1 MQLPPSAT
9 RTDTLFPYTTLVRS
23 CPAAGETLRRRP
35 GTRTA
40 GAGPGGQL
48 HGACGLAVADAL
60 APPSPLQGGAC
71 PQPARGKTIRIGQ
84 VRCWNGWR
92 RSATITGIPPLFAA
106 DGSQRERTTCLRVGM
121 MSVRSE
127 EHASKLTSL
136 MHTS

>member
-1 MQLPPSAT
+1 M
-9 RTDTLFPYTTLVRS
+9 
-23 CPAAGETLRRRP
+23 RRRP

-84 VRCWNGWR
+84 VRCWNGLR
-92 RSATITGIPPLFAA
+92 RSATIKGIPPLFAA
-106 DGSQRERTTCLRVGM
+106 DGSQRERPTCLGVGM
-121 MSVRSE
+121 MRSA
-127 EHASKLTSL
+127 EHTSELQSL
-136 MHTS
+136 MRISYAVYCLKE